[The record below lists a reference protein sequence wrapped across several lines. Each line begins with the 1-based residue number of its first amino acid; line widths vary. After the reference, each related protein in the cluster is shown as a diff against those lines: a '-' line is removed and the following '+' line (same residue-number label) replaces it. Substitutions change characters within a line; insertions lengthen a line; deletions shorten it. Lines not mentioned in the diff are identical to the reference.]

1 MRRILSLVVV
11 SLALTAGTATA
22 AGPTFSAEQS
32 VGTLSDDFWEPTTAV
47 DPRAGWVYQAVTGI
61 GAHECA
67 NHNCP
72 GTSIL
77 VRASGDSGKTWGP
90 LVYVC
95 GIACK
100 NVGWQFDPQLAVA
113 ADGTVYA
120 AWLNTFDPGT
130 VLSKSFDH
138 GRTWTTPVTTNGDL
152 TYNDK
157 PTLVISPS
165 GRDVYLSFD
174 DKTDDYSVVSHDYGS
189 TFSAPVKTNADAYE
203 YLSYGGAITPD
214 GRVYFAQ
221 TGEPKSGV
229 GAEPVSLV
237 SSADGGSTWARTTL
251 DSSAEPPVCTFKGCY
266 ADFFSS
272 QAVVASDSTGRLVL
286 AYLKSAVDEGPKSL
300 YVRTS
305 SDGSHWTAPILVNAR
320 GDSNMPS
327 IAAGRPTAGDF
338 RLVWQD
344 NRNGA
349 NAWNTWYAR
358 TTNGGATWSAPV
370 RLSNLD
376 SGAPYK
382 SPAGY
387 TFSFGD
393 YGGLAVDSAGT
404 NFVIG
409 GEGDGIYTGGGTGGS
424 WWSSGR

>member
-1 MRRILSLVVV
+1 VRRILVLAVA
-11 SLALTAGTATA
+11 SLALATGIASA
-22 AGPTFSAEQS
+22 AGPTFSGERL

-47 DPRAGWVYQAVTGI
+47 DLRSGWVYQAVTGI

-77 VRASGDSGKTWGP
+77 VRASSDSGKTWGP
-90 LVYVC
+90 LVFVC

-120 AWLNTFDPGT
+120 AWLNTFNPGT
-130 VLSKSFDH
+130 VVAKSLDH
-138 GRTWTTPVTTNGDL
+138 GKTWTLPVTTNGDL

-165 GRDVYLSFD
+165 GSDVYLSFD
-174 DKTDDYSVVSHDYGS
+174 DKTDDYAVVSHDFGA
-189 TFSAPVKTNADAYE
+189 TFSPPVKTNADAYE
-203 YLSYGGAITPD
+203 YLSYGGTITPD

-221 TGEPKSGV
+221 TGEPKGGA

-237 SSADGGSTWARTTL
+237 SSVDGGATWARTTL
-251 DSSAEPPVCTFKGCY
+251 DTSAEPPICTSKGCY

-272 QAVVASDSTGRLVL
+272 QAVVASDSAGRLVF

-305 SDGSHWTAPILVNAR
+305 TDGSHWSAPVLVNAR

-327 IAAGRPTAGDF
+327 VAAGPTAGDF

-344 NRNGA
+344 NRNGSA
-349 NAWNTWYAR
+349 AWNTWYAR
-358 TTNGGATWSAPV
+358 TTNGGGAWSAPV
-370 RLSNLD
+370 RLSDLG

-382 SPAGY
+382 SAAGY
-387 TFSFGD
+387 AFPFGD

-404 NFVIG
+404 NFVIW

-424 WWSSGR
+424 WWTSGR